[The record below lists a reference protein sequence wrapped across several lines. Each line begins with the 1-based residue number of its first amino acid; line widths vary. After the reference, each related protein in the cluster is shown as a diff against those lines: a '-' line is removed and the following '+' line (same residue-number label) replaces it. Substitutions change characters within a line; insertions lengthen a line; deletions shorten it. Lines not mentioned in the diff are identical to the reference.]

1 MVTADLNPLSDD
13 FCTNRGA
20 VFRQLREIAP
30 FLMTDQ
36 RVPLIS
42 AVATKSEF
50 DLGKDVVSPSM
61 MNATG
66 VLLGRTEAQVDE
78 IREVDSR
85 VQHQGNGDQR
95 DGPSARGPSAALF
108 SKVLVTDDLPPG
120 NDHVSSQIAIDTH
133 GAGAVT
139 EVELLEHLLR
149 FNNGNAVTAC
159 GAIGN
164 VGLV

>member
-1 MVTADLNPLSDD
+1 MRD
-13 FCTNRGA
+13 
-20 VFRQLREIAP
+20 IAP
-30 FLMTDQ
+30 VLMTDQ

-42 AVATKSEF
+42 AVATKSEC

-85 VQHQGNGDQR
+85 VQHQGNGDPQ
-95 DGPSARGPSAALF
+95 DGSSAREPSDALF
-108 SKVLVTDDLPPG
+108 SKVIDDRRSTPG
-120 NDHVSSQIAIDTH
+120 NDHVSSLIAIDTH

-139 EVELLEHLLR
+139 EVELLKYLLR